1 MTVMTTM
8 LRRHGAT
15 MLERNGRS
23 VAAHFG
29 SPASEAAVCRSRV
42 GLAERSDRAT
52 LELGGV
58 PEAVE
63 EALGELGKLGDAAWW
78 LRCSP
83 ERAIV
88 RCDGEAAGVS
98 TSMMLRAEDVTV
110 TDTSHEH
117 AALDL
122 IGPRAHDVWRA
133 HLEQDPGPVVVV
145 WRDETCVELLV
156 ARAQAPALWNGLVAA
171 GDPYGI
177 ACVGLEALEH
187 LEVSERLSRRRAR
200 TSPAARGAGGETRLK
215 ST

>member
-15 MLERNGRS
+15 MVERNGRR

-52 LELGGV
+52 LELSGGAGAVDEALEELARLGGV
-58 PEAVE
+58 
-63 EALGELGKLGDAAWW
+63 AWW
-78 LRCSP
+78 VRRSPGRAMIRC
-83 ERAIV
+83 E
-88 RCDGEAAGVS
+88 GAAVGAC
-98 TSMMLRAEDVTV
+98 TSAMLRAEDVTV
-110 TDTSHEH
+110 LDVSGDH

-122 IGPRAHDVWRA
+122 IGPRALEVLNA
-133 HLEQDPGPVVVV
+133 HLAQDGAPVAQVLS
-145 WRDETCVELLV
+145 RDESCVELLV
-156 ARAQAPALWNGLVAA
+156 PRVHAPALWNDLLTV

-187 LEVSERLSRRRAR
+187 LDVADRMSSRRRIAGAPAR
-200 TSPAARGAGGETRLK
+200 RRPTTSAT
-215 ST
+215 